1 MEHLLWSS
9 QIEFQLLCRFWVLIC
24 ITKGHHCLCKLDI
37 YSHSRVE
44 NVQYACTQLVQA
56 TVLPTRKHKRHPNY
70 KKLLP
75 SNFQVSAILPMLQ
88 QHAVNDITLTLI
100 FRNFQKSSKGE
111 ILIFQVQNSSEMTI
125 ISLILRQWE
134 KQRLF
139 DSVFLKTVLRAL
151 ALQQTWADIF
161 SPSQISHYSLA
172 TANSCPTSVHVCGCE
187 QVDKP
192 MWHVLKFLQSNS
204 SFCFS

>member
-75 SNFQVSAILPMLQ
+75 SNFQVSVILPMLQ
-88 QHAVNDITLTLI
+88 QHVVNDITLTLI

-125 ISLILRQWE
+125 ISLTWDSGKSRDCLTLYFWKQFWE
-134 KQRLF
+134 PLHSSRPELTSF
-139 DSVFLKTVLRAL
+139 HHHRSLTIPW
-151 ALQQTWADIF
+151 LQQIVV
-161 SPSQISHYSLA
+161 QHLYMYVVV
-172 TANSCPTSVHVCGCE
+172 NR
-187 QVDKP
+187 
-192 MWHVLKFLQSNS
+192 
-204 SFCFS
+204 